1 MKFRSKRPV
10 GRERS
15 PVVKVTT
22 SSNVPFYSSRLSG
35 REAQAV
41 RNPARSVVSKKYPL
55 LRKLPLKVTALIILV
70 TVGYL
75 SILSTTPK
83 LISVNGTSDFSF
95 YRNKDDYQKS
105 AEKILGGSIFNRD
118 RITIDTVN
126 IENEIMAEFPELGQV
141 SVSLPV
147 FGRHPV
153 ISIVAKQ
160 PAMALTSQQGV
171 FVLDANG
178 VAMVRASNARGFD
191 NIKLPIVNDESSLN
205 IEVGKGVLTS
215 QQVEYISVLVQQLNL
230 NKKQVSTVTLPPV
243 INQVQIKLKGFS
255 YFIKFDMQN
264 DPKTSAGAFIALSK
278 RLAKDGATPAEYVDV
293 RIEDRAF
300 YR

>member
-55 LRKLPLKVTALIILV
+55 LRKLPLKVIALIILV

-95 YRNKDDYQKS
+95 YRNKADYQKS
-105 AEKILGGSIFNRD
+105 AERILGGSIFNRD
-118 RITIDTVN
+118 RITINTVH

-147 FGRHPV
+147 FGRNPV

-160 PAMALTSQQGV
+160 PAMALTSQQGAY
-171 FVLDANG
+171 VLDANG
-178 VAMVRASNARGFD
+178 VVMARASSITGFD
-191 NIKLPIVNDESSLN
+191 NIKLPIVNDESSLTVE
-205 IEVGKGVLTS
+205 IGKGVLTS
-215 QQVEYISVLVQQLNL
+215 QQVDFISVLVTQLNL
-230 NKKQVSTVTLPPV
+230 NKKQVSSVTLPPI
-243 INQVQIKLKGFS
+243 INQVQIKLKGFN
-255 YFIKFDMQN
+255 YYIKFDMQN

>member
-1 MKFRSKRPV
+1 MKFRSKRPA

-22 SSNVPFYSSRLSG
+22 SNNVSFHSSRLSG
-35 REAQAV
+35 RDAQAV

-55 LRKLPLKVTALIILV
+55 LRKLPLKVIALIILV
-70 TVGYL
+70 IIGYL

-83 LISVNGTSDFSF
+83 LVSVNGTSDFSF
-95 YRNKDDYQKS
+95 YRNKADYQKS
-105 AEKILGGSIFNRD
+105 AERILGGSIFNRD

-264 DPKTSAGAFIALSK
+264 DPRTSAGAFLALSK

>member
-22 SSNVPFYSSRLSG
+22 SSNVPFHSSRLGG
-35 REAQAV
+35 REVQAV

-55 LRKLPLKVTALIILV
+55 LRKLPLKVIALIILV
-70 TVGYL
+70 IVGYL
-75 SILSTTPK
+75 SVLSTTPK

-95 YRNKDDYQKS
+95 YRNKADYQKS
-105 AEKILGGSIFNRD
+105 AERILGGSIFNRN
-118 RITIDTVN
+118 RITINTVN

-141 SVSLPV
+141 SVNLPI
-147 FGRHPV
+147 FGNQPV

-171 FVLDANG
+171 YVLDANG
-178 VAMVRASNARGFD
+178 VVMTRASSITGFD
-191 NIKLPIVNDESSLN
+191 NIKLPIVNDESSLTVE
-205 IEVGKGVLTS
+205 IGKGVLTS
-215 QQVEYISVLVQQLNL
+215 QQVDFISVLVTQLNL
-230 NKKQVSTVTLPPV
+230 NKKQVSSVTLPPI
-243 INQVQIKLKGFS
+243 INQVQIKLKGFN
-255 YFIKFDMQN
+255 YYIKFDMQN
-264 DPKTSAGAFIALSK
+264 DPKTSAGAFLALSK